1 MTPQESAKVGDR
13 RLKIVRFIVLGFGI
27 LLGLR
32 VVQVQVF
39 EHDEWLARA
48 NGQWSREVTIEP
60 ERGNIYD
67 RQGRP
72 LAVSVT
78 TTAVGVAK
86 KLMGDNPRLLTD
98 LAAVLE
104 RPEAELRQVIAASSS
119 KHVVLARD
127 VVLKAEQRAR
137 LRRWSA
143 ITMDDYCK
151 RYYPTDGMAASLVGF
166 YRQDPDATRATG
178 LEASLEKYL
187 AGKPGLAREIQTARA
202 GEKLGRI
209 VLQQAVHGRNLTLTL
224 DADVQQICEQR
235 LLEAVQTT
243 GSMGGSVLV
252 LDPSNGDVLG
262 AASYPLMDT
271 RANSHEDAA
280 VWNNR
285 NFTTQFEP
293 GSLFKVFS
301 GAALL
306 HGGAVDT
313 STVIDCDN
321 NSGSPYGIN
330 NDKNHDYGRLRF
342 AGALTV
348 SSNVYFA
355 KAAMKM
361 PGEKL
366 YAELSSLGFGER
378 TAFPYKAQPRGSL
391 RKPDQWNGADKPC
404 IAIGQGVSATAIQLG
419 MAMCAVANGGTL
431 YAPRCVKEIR
441 SREGGA
447 IEEVQPV
454 AVRRVMA
461 PPLAETLRG
470 AMARVVHEGTG
481 KLTQLDWINSGG
493 KTGTAQ
499 KSRDGRGYTA
509 GAYMASFGGM
519 APINDPR
526 LVILVVL
533 DEPDWAHHY
542 ASQSAVPLY
551 KNVLEEIRRCTN
563 LLSDV
568 PGGRTG
574 VVARRDTLQ
583 LVEVPDVL
591 YLKGGHADQRLASA
605 GLRCRGGNRDGVV
618 VGQLP
623 AAGSRCEPG
632 TTVTVT
638 IAGRAADAQPGLSPD
653 QCPDFTGKSN
663 REIRSLAARL
673 NLPVIIN
680 GVGYASAQ
688 DVLPGGPRP
697 DGPVTITMEPT
708 WN

>member
-1 MTPQESAKVGDR
+1 MTQQESSKLAVR
-13 RLKIVRFIVLGFGI
+13 RLRIVRVIVLAFG
-27 LLGLR
+27 LLIGLR
-32 VVQVQVF
+32 VFQVQVL
-39 EHDEWLARA
+39 EHDKWLARG
-48 NGQWSREVTIEP
+48 NNQWSRDVTIEP

-78 TTAVGVAK
+78 TTTVGVAR
-86 KLMGDNPRLLTD
+86 KLMDDDPRLVAD
-98 LAAVLE
+98 LAKVLG
-104 RPEAELRQVIAASSS
+104 RSEASIRETIASSTS
-119 KHVVLARD
+119 KHVVLAKE
-127 VVLKAEQRAR
+127 VVLKAEQRQR

-143 ITMDDYCK
+143 ITMDEFCK

-166 YRQDPDATRATG
+166 YRQDADETRSTG
-178 LEASLEKYL
+178 LEAGLEKYL
-187 AGKPGLAREIQTARA
+187 AGKPGQAREIQSARP

-209 VLQQAVHGRNLTLTL
+209 VVKQAVHGRDLVLTL
-224 DADVQQICEQR
+224 DNDVQQICEQSLR
-235 LLEAVQTT
+235 DAVATT
-243 GSMGGSVLV
+243 GAAGGSVLV

-262 AASYPLMDT
+262 AASYPMLDT
-271 RANSHEDAA
+271 RAEKQADAA

-306 HGGAVDT
+306 HSGAIDT

-321 NSGSPYGIN
+321 NSGSPYGIS
-330 NDKNHDYGRLRF
+330 NDKNHNYGRLRF
-342 AGALTV
+342 AGALSV

-355 KAAMKM
+355 KAAMKV

-366 YAELSSLGFGER
+366 YGELSSLGFGER

-419 MAMCAVANGGTL
+419 MALCAVANGGTL
-431 YAPRCVKEIR
+431 YTPRCVKEIR

-481 KLTQLDWINSGG
+481 KLTELDWIASGG

-499 KSRDGRGYTA
+499 KSRDGHGYTA

-533 DEPDWAHHY
+533 DEPDWSHHY

-551 KNVLEEIRRCTN
+551 RDVLEKIRRCTG

-583 LVEVPDVL
+583 MVEVPDVL
-591 YLKGGHADQRLASA
+591 YLRGAHADQRLASA
-605 GLRCRGGNRDGVV
+605 GLRCRGAVADGVV

-623 AAGSRCEPG
+623 AAGTRCEPG
-632 TTVTVT
+632 TTVSVT
-638 IAGRAADAQPGLSPD
+638 ITGRGAGVPAGVPAD

-663 REIRSLAARL
+663 REVRALAAAL

-688 DVLPGGPRP
+688 DIAAGGPRP
-697 DGPVTITMEPT
+697 DGPITVTMEPT

>member
-1 MTPQESAKVGDR
+1 MTQQEATRAGTR
-13 RLKIVRFIVLGFGI
+13 RLAIVRIIVLAFG
-27 LLGLR
+27 LLITAR
-32 VVQVQVF
+32 VVQVQVL
-39 EHDEWLARA
+39 EHDKWLARG
-48 NGQWSREVTIEP
+48 NSQWSRDVTIEP

-67 RQGRP
+67 RHGRP

-78 TTAVGVAK
+78 TTTIGVAK
-86 KLMGDNPRLLTD
+86 KLMDDDPRLLAD
-98 LAAVLE
+98 LAQVLE
-104 RPEAELRQVIAASSS
+104 RPEASIRQAIAASSS
-119 KHVVLARD
+119 RHVVLAKE
-127 VVLKAEQRAR
+127 VVLKSEQRAR

-143 ITMDDYCK
+143 ITMDDFCK

-166 YRQDPDATRATG
+166 YRQDPTEVRSTG
-178 LEASLEKYL
+178 LEAGLEKYL
-187 AGKPGLAREIQTARA
+187 AGKPGQAREIQSARA

-209 VLQQAVHGRNLTLTL
+209 IVKQPVHGRDLMLTL
-224 DADVQQICEQR
+224 DADVQQICEQSLR
-235 LLEAVQTT
+235 EAVATT
-243 GSMGGSVLV
+243 NAVGGSVLV
-252 LDPSNGDVLG
+252 LDPANGDVLG
-262 AASYPLMDT
+262 AASYPMLDS
-271 RANSHEDAA
+271 RAEKQADAA

-306 HGGAVDT
+306 HSGAIDT
-313 STVIDCDN
+313 TTVIDCDN
-321 NSGSPYGIN
+321 NSGSPYGIS
-330 NDKNHDYGRLRF
+330 NDKNHNYGRLRF
-342 AGALTV
+342 AGALAV

-355 KAAMKM
+355 KAAMKL
-361 PGEKL
+361 PGEKF
-366 YAELSSLGFGER
+366 YRELSSLGFGER
-378 TAFPYKAQPRGSL
+378 TKFPYQAQPRGSL
-391 RKPDQWNGADKPC
+391 RKADKWNGADQPC

-419 MAMCAVANGGTL
+419 MALCAVANGGQL

-441 SREGGA
+441 SRDGGA
-447 IEEVQPV
+447 IEEVQP
-454 AVRRVMA
+454 ASIRQVMA

-481 KLTQLDWINSGG
+481 KLTELDWIASGG

-499 KSRDGRGYTA
+499 KSRDGRGYTE

-519 APINDPR
+519 APINNPR
-526 LVILVVL
+526 LVILAVL
-533 DEPDWAHHY
+533 DEPDRAHHY

-551 KNVLEEIRRCTN
+551 RDVLEEIRRCTD

-583 LVEVPDVL
+583 MVEVPDVL
-591 YLKGGHADQRLASA
+591 YLRGAHADQRLASA
-605 GLRCRGGNRDGVV
+605 GLRCRGAGADGVV

-623 AAGSRCEPG
+623 AAGSRCQPG
-632 TTVTVT
+632 ATVTVT
-638 IAGRAADAQPGLSPD
+638 IAGRGAVTPAGLAPD

-663 REIRSLAARL
+663 REVRALAAAL

-680 GVGYASAQ
+680 GVGYASTQ
-688 DVLPGGPRP
+688 DIAAGGPRP
-697 DGPVTITMEPT
+697 SGPVTVTMEPT